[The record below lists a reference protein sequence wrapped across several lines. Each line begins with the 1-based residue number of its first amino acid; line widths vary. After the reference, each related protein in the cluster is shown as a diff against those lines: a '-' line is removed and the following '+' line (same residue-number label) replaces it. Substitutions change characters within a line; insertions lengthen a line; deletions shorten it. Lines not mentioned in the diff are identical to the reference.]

1 MFSLN
6 KLSLEVT
13 ISKMFKTNVNA
24 LRIAT
29 LDELRMRHK
38 NARIV
43 KVANNTYRSTLY
55 CFRMYFTFSTL
66 TKIALDNDLK
76 LIKEKLRSNE

>member
-6 KLSLEVT
+6 KLSLKV
-13 ISKMFKTNVNA
+13 IILKMFKTNVNA

-29 LDELRMRHK
+29 LDELRTHHK
-38 NARIV
+38 NAKIV
-43 KVANNTYRSTLY
+43 KVANDTYKSTLY
-55 CFRMYFTFSTL
+55 CFRMCFTFLTL

-76 LIKEKLRSNE
+76 LIEKML